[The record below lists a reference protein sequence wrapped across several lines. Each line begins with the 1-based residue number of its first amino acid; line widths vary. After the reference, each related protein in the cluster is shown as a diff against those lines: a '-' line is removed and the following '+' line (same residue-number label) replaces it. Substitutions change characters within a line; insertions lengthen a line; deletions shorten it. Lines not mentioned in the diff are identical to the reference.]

1 MRTTEAEI
9 LRLMNSSLDED
20 EVTPF
25 LRTANGL
32 VTDILASVAV
42 LTDARRAEIEGWLGA
57 HFASIRDPSVKSEGI
72 DTASFTYD
80 VGTLGEGLKATR
92 YGQQAIMLDI
102 SGTLASLASG
112 KRPARFTAL

>member
-9 LRLMNSSLDED
+9 LRLMDSAMTED
-20 EVTPF
+20 QVTPF

-32 VTDILASVAV
+32 VTDLLASVEA
-42 LTDARRAEIEGWLGA
+42 LTDARRAEIEAWLGA
-57 HFASIRDPSVKSEGI
+57 HFASIRDPAVKSDGI
-72 DTASFTYD
+72 DTANFTYETAA
-80 VGTLGEGLKATR
+80 VSEGLKATR